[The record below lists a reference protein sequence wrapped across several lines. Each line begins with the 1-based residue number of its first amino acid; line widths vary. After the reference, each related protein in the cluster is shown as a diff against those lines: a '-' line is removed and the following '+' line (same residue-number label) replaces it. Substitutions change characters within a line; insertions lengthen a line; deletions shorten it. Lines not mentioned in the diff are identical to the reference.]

1 MKITFDDNREDIII
15 GEKKEVKKD
24 VKKVEIKKP
33 KKGKKASKKQ

>member
-24 VKKVEIKKP
+24 VKKVNVKKP
-33 KKGKKASKKQ
+33 KKGKKTTKK

>member
-24 VKKVEIKKP
+24 VKKVETKKP
-33 KKGKKASKKQ
+33 KKGKKASKK

>member
-24 VKKVEIKKP
+24 VKKVETKKP
-33 KKGKKASKKQ
+33 KTGKKTSKK